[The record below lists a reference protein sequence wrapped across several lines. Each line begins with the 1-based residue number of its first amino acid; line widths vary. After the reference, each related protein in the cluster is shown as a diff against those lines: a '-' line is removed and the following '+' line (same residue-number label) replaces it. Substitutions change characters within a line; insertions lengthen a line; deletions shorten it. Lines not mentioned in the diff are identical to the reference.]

1 MMANPPLSADETFH
15 TCFFYFVK
23 ALGVMSLEPAAQ
35 YETMGKF
42 NVAWEIQHDV
52 LDAGISLQSWP
63 GLYLG
68 KAEKDEIARLVV
80 SVKALPQAALMSTED
95 AVHHPSWEGLR
106 IGAARLIQL
115 LELPIKN
122 NVEFFQIKSA
132 K

>member
-1 MMANPPLSADETFH
+1 MDNQLLSQDEAFH
-15 TCFFYFVK
+15 NCFFYFVK

-68 KAEKDEIARLVV
+68 KAEKDEIARFVV

-95 AVHHPSWEGLR
+95 AVHHPNWTSLR
-106 IGAARLIQL
+106 VGAARLIQL
-115 LELPIKN
+115 LELPVKN
-122 NVEFFQIKSA
+122 NLEFFQIKSA